1 MQCSIR
7 GLMGAVL
14 VVAFGLVAVRGASPP
29 ARWLVATATCLFGLV
44 ELLTASARP
53 RWRFAGTTFACV
65 GSLYLALCFGPGLDL
80 SVVTY
85 LPSSAALDRLF
96 TVLFP
101 ESYIE
106 EVALREY
113 CTCHDCIAGVRYG
126 LQARFL
132 PPGHVVCALLAA
144 ALSGLAAWG
153 LSSHREVGLRNEVGA
168 EPNHDGLESAKPDLQ
183 SMFKKPRG

>member
-14 VVAFGLVAVRGASPP
+14 VVAIGLLAVRGATPP
-29 ARWLVATATCLFGLV
+29 ARWLVATPTCLFGLV
-44 ELLTASARP
+44 VLLTASARSQ
-53 RWRFAGTTFACV
+53 WRFAWTTFACV

-96 TVLFP
+96 TVVFP
-101 ESYIE
+101 ESYIYD
-106 EVALREY
+106 VALREY
-113 CTCHDCIAGVRYG
+113 CTCHDCIAGVRNG

-144 ALSGLAAWG
+144 ALSGLVAWG
-153 LSSHREVGLRNEVGA
+153 LSSYREVGLRNEVGA
-168 EPNHDGLESAKPDLQ
+168 KPNDALQ
-183 SMFKKPRG
+183 RTRLTAGR